1 MLNIQI
7 LVVDDDEQIA
17 NTIQKFLK
25 NRDFNVDVC
34 YDGDKALEQF
44 YDKNYHLIIL
54 DIMLPGINGHE
65 LLRELRKIQ
74 DTPVLMI
81 TALDDDDNQLRA
93 FDGEVDDYVTKP
105 FSMQILV
112 KRAEALLRRSGVLK
126 KEVCAGNLTL
136 YPESYKACYA
146 DTDIQLTPK
155 EFDMLFLLAQNKGKV
170 IGHESLLTKIWGY
183 DFEGNEGIVHAH
195 MRNLRSK
202 IPVNII
208 TTIKGVGYRLEDDV

>member
-1 MLNIQI
+1 MDIKI

-17 NTIQKFLK
+17 NSLNNILRKKGF
-25 NRDFNVDVC
+25 DVDVC

-44 YDKNYHLIIL
+44 YNKNYHLVIL

-93 FDGEVDDYVTKP
+93 FNGEVDDYVTKP
-105 FSMQILV
+105 FSVQILI

-126 KEVCAGNLTL
+126 KEICVGEFVL
-136 YPESYKACYA
+136 YPESYKVYFNGA
-146 DTDIQLTPK
+146 DIQTTPK
-155 EFDMLFLLAQNKGKV
+155 EFELLLFLVQNKGRV
-170 IGHESLLTKIWGY
+170 ITHETLITKIWGY
-183 DFEGNEGIVHAH
+183 DFEGTENTVQAH
-195 MRNLRSK
+195 MKNLRNK
-202 IPVNII
+202 IPANII
-208 TTIKGVGYRLEDDV
+208 TTIKGVGYRLEDAK